1 MLEHP
6 PAWLAPAR
14 GTTLAVLITLITVA
28 GHTAG
33 GGTPPGLS
41 PLTVLF
47 PMLVVVLV
55 ACADRCRSLL
65 RVLLV
70 LGSGQLALHHLLVV
84 LALHGHGVDG
94 AVPASRMLAM
104 HAVATVLTAGTVRGA
119 DTALLALLRALRR
132 VLPRRAP
139 AVPADA
145 PLPARPVPAA
155 DVPLR
160 VLADL
165 VAVHA
170 RRGPPTAC

>member
-14 GTTLAVLITLITVA
+14 GTTLAVLITLITIA
-28 GHTAG
+28 GHDAG
-33 GGTPPGLS
+33 GGTLPGLS
-41 PLTVLF
+41 PLVVLF
-47 PMLVVVLV
+47 PMLVTVLV
-55 ACADRCRSLL
+55 GCADRCRSLL
-65 RVLLV
+65 SVLVV
-70 LGSGQLALHHLLVV
+70 LGTGQLALHHLMVV

-94 AVPASRMLAM
+94 GVPASRMLAM
-104 HAVATVLTAGTVRGA
+104 HAVATVLTAAAARGA
-119 DTALLALLRALRR
+119 DTALLVLLRALRR

-145 PLPARPVPAA
+145 PLPARPVPEP

-160 VLADL
+160 TVADL
-165 VAVHA
+165 IAVHA